1 MTVAIVD
8 CGGENLRSVQKA
20 VEIHKIKAVI
30 TNDKAK
36 ISNASFV
43 ILPGVGSAQNV
54 MQTLESKNLIE
65 TIKSLTQPVLGI
77 CIGMHILFDRSDE
90 QDTECMKIISGNV
103 KKFNSDRRFKVP
115 QMGWNKVTFL
125 KEQTKDL
132 DDYYYFA
139 NSYYSQIINQ
149 TIATAEHSVPFTAAI
164 QKNNFLGCQFHPEKS
179 SFAGRKF
186 LEYFFNKL

>member
-20 VEIHKIKAVI
+20 VEIHKMKAVI
-30 TNDKAK
+30 TNDKARV
-36 ISNASFV
+36 SNASFV

-54 MQTLESKNLIE
+54 MQSLESRNLIE

-77 CIGMHILFDRSDE
+77 CIGMHILFDRSEE

-103 KKFNSDRRFKVP
+103 KKFNSDKRFKVP

-125 KEQTKDL
+125 KEQIKDL

>member
-20 VEIHKIKAVI
+20 VEIHKMKAVI
-30 TNDKAK
+30 TNDKARV
-36 ISNASFV
+36 SNASFV

-54 MQTLESKNLIE
+54 MQSLESRNLIE

-77 CIGMHILFDRSDE
+77 CIGMHILFDRSEE

>member
-20 VEIHKIKAVI
+20 VEIHKMKAVI
-30 TNDKAK
+30 TNDKARV
-36 ISNASFV
+36 SNASFV

-54 MQTLESKNLIE
+54 MQSLESKNLIE

-77 CIGMHILFDRSDE
+77 CIGMHILFDRSEE

>member
-8 CGGENLRSVQKA
+8 CGGENLRSVQRA

-36 ISNASFV
+36 VSNASFV

-54 MQTLESKNLIE
+54 MQSLESKNLIE

-90 QDTECMKIISGNV
+90 KDTECMKIISGDV
-103 KKFNSDRRFKVP
+103 KKFNSDYGFKVP

-179 SFAGRKF
+179 SLAGKKF

>member
-8 CGGENLRSVQKA
+8 CGGENLRSVQRA
-20 VEIHKIKAVI
+20 IEIHKIKAVI

-36 ISNASFV
+36 VSNASFV

-54 MQTLESKNLIE
+54 MQSLESRNLIE

-77 CIGMHILFDRSDE
+77 CIGMHILFDRSEE

>member
-8 CGGENLRSVQKA
+8 CGGENLRSVQRA

-36 ISNASFV
+36 VSNASFV

-54 MQTLESKNLIE
+54 MQSLESKNLIE

-77 CIGMHILFDRSDE
+77 CIGMHILFDRSEE

-139 NSYYSQIINQ
+139 NSYYSKIINQ

>member
-8 CGGENLRSVQKA
+8 CGGENLRSVQRA

-36 ISNASFV
+36 VSNASFV

-54 MQTLESKNLIE
+54 MQSLESKNLIE

-77 CIGMHILFDRSDE
+77 CIGMHILFDRSEE